1 MDELQ
6 YIEQTFDNEINYY
19 KSYEKQLRRFFY
31 YESKKLKIISIDF
44 ERIITELQD
53 IKIHINELESRKRVY
68 LKIQGLL

>member
-1 MDELQ
+1 MNELE

-44 ERIITELQD
+44 ERIINELQD